1 MLYNNPS
8 CCPEVPMN
16 RLAPLLLLLMLLTL
30 AALVLLSRT
39 SCPLCGRPVYL
50 FFVRFCS
57 CR

>member
-1 MLYNNPS
+1 
-8 CCPEVPMN
+8 MN

-30 AALVLLSRT
+30 SALVLLSRT